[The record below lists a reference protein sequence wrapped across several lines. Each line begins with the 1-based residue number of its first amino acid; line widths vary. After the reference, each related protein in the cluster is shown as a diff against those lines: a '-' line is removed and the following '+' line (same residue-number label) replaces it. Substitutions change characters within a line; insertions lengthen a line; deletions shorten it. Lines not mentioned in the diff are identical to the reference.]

1 MIIYYLDS
9 SLNYGGQEIKTLSEA
24 AALTARGHSITIVGR
39 PKSKIVQHAKEMELK
54 CRWLEMPNSLSP
66 LAIWTLLRW
75 IREDRVSIL
84 HSHSAKDAWISGIA
98 ARLSGKRPT
107 IFRTR
112 HITTPIKHRIA
123 YNWLPDYL
131 VVISCAMRNNFT
143 SRAWDRPGE
152 NSFNHAMRRSASIRL
167 LT

>member
-24 AALTARGHSITIVGR
+24 AVLTARGHSITIVGR

-75 IREDRVSIL
+75 IREDQVSIL

-98 ARLSGKRPT
+98 ARLSDPNF
-107 IFRTR
+107 IVLVRTD
-112 HITTPIKHRIA
+112 TKSTNDALK
-123 YNWLPDYL
+123 
-131 VVISCAMRNNFT
+131 FT
-143 SRAWDRPGE
+143 SCDTIVA
-152 NSFNHAMRRSASIRL
+152 
-167 LT
+167 